1 MREVLDTF
9 IKKLNKD
16 LNDAKLLVAK
26 FEGAIEAVQVLID
39 EDENS
44 KSKRIQETKDKH
56 KTDVERR
63 VEELE
68 EELAELKESLA
79 TLNSRVFRLLQ
90 VLQNQD
96 DHAP

>member
-1 MREVLDTF
+1 MREVLDNF

-44 KSKRIQETKDKH
+44 KSKRIQETK
-56 KTDVERR
+56 
-63 VEELE
+63 
-68 EELAELKESLA
+68 ESEQ
-79 TLNSRVFRLLQ
+79 T
-90 VLQNQD
+90 
-96 DHAP
+96 

>member
-9 IKKLNKD
+9 IKQLNKD

-44 KSKRIQETKDKH
+44 KSKRIQETK
-56 KTDVERR
+56 
-63 VEELE
+63 
-68 EELAELKESLA
+68 ESEQA
-79 TLNSRVFRLLQ
+79 
-90 VLQNQD
+90 QN
-96 DHAP
+96 